1 MKRSEI
7 NRAIKEMEKF
17 LQEAKVTLP
26 PFSNWSPEDWK
37 TKNKEYQ
44 EIVDNQLGWDI
55 TDAGLGKFSEIGF
68 SLFTCRNGNQNLEK
82 YKKVYAEKFI
92 MLREG
97 QTFPYHFH
105 WYKSE
110 DIINRYGGILQITV
124 YKDDGNGGFSDEDV
138 LVNKDGRSYY
148 VKAGTSVEVKVG
160 ESITLW
166 PHQYHKFS
174 VKENTGDVLIGEV
187 SMSNDDEKDNRFYED
202 VGRFPEIIEDEEPYR
217 LLCTE
222 YPRLKNKS
230 N

>member
-37 TKNKEYQ
+37 TKNKECQ

>member
-7 NRAIKEMEKF
+7 NKAIKEMETF
-17 LQEAKVTLP
+17 LKEAKVTLP
-26 PFSNWSPEDWK
+26 PFSKWDPEDWK
-37 TKNKEYQ
+37 TKDQEYQ

-55 TDAGLGKFSEIGF
+55 TDAGLGQFDKIGF

-82 YKKVYAEKFI
+82 YEKVYAEKFI
-92 MLREG
+92 MLREE
-97 QTFPYHFH
+97 QIFPYHFH

-124 YKDDGNGGFSDEDV
+124 YQDDGKGGFSDEDV

-148 VKAGTSVEVKVG
+148 VKAGTTVDIKVG

-187 SMSNDDEKDNRFYED
+187 SMSNDDEKDNRFYEN
-202 VGRFPEIIEDEEPYR
+202 VGRFPKIIEDEEPYR

-222 YPRLKNKS
+222 YPRLKNKI